1 MSDPNHRRRRGS
13 FRSFGLL
20 MTLVTALVVPS
31 AAFAAT
37 TTTAEGTCEGHWPSS
52 TQGKPTT
59 FASGARAGDYLW
71 HNARGWHLRV
81 TKASSTRAVFTGR
94 IRSDK
99 PITVTGV
106 LLEKGDTYSLSADK
120 LTLTY
125 RFVNHG
131 RVDGLDFTTACA
143 ERLVVGGS
151 LNGAKL
157 PIGRIWVGAA
167 GNHPLQNPFVIRRV
181 H

>member
-1 MSDPNHRRRRGS
+1 MIDPKHHRRRS
-13 FRSFGLL
+13 LRSIALL
-20 MTLVTALVVPS
+20 AALVGTLVVPS
-31 AAFAAT
+31 SAFATT
-37 TTTAEGTCEGHWPSS
+37 TTTAEGPCDGRWPASV
-52 TQGKPTT
+52 QGKPVM

-106 LLEKGDTYSLSADK
+106 LLEKGDSFTLSADK

-125 RFVNHG
+125 RFVNYG
-131 RVDGLDFTTACA
+131 RVDGLDFTTACV
-143 ERLVVGGS
+143 ERLVIGGS
-151 LNGAKL
+151 MNGVKL
-157 PIGRIWVGAA
+157 PIGRIWVGAR
-167 GNHPLQNPFVIRRV
+167 GHHPLQNPFVIRRV